1 MEQGV
6 KIAQIA
12 IKADMD
18 NRADTLGVDLIRD
31 LALGSYLQKLCL
43 SLLKLNSLAC
53 EGNLENYREQVW
65 LLRFAICHI

>member
-18 NRADTLGVDLIRD
+18 NRADTLGVDQRFGFGKLSAK
-31 LALGSYLQKLCL
+31 ALSEF
-43 SLLKLNSLAC
+43 A
-53 EGNLENYREQVW
+53 EVEQSG
-65 LLRFAICHI
+65 